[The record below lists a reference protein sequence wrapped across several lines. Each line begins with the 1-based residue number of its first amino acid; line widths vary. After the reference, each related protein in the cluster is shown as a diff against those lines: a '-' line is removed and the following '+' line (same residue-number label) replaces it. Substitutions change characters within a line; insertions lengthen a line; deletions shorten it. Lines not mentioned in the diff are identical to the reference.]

1 MKQKGTTALEMRWR
15 NMKTN
20 NSLSVTATLNAND
33 LMELYENGELSD
45 NGIVIGTTEPEL
57 ERFRE
62 MVENRKS

>member
-20 NSLSVTATLNAND
+20 NSPSVTATLNAND